1 MNTVIKFFIGFSL
14 FAVPLLAFSQECE
27 NDNAALQA
35 MGTVKLTITRSDGSL
50 FTLDAKYANSANT
63 RAAGFQH
70 VCVERIE
77 TTLILFEFNS
87 PLQPSFHMNNV
98 VAPLDIAFIEKDG
111 SVESTQR
118 MSTYSILL
126 RDKPLYSP
134 SRPVVA
140 ALEAHDGFYAQHKI
154 DTSSRITWM
163 AVESI
168 EE

>member
-1 MNTVIKFFIGFSL
+1 MNIFIKFFIGFYL
-14 FAVPLLAFSQECE
+14 FAVPLLTFSQECE

-50 FTLDAKYANSANT
+50 FTLDAKYANNSET

-70 VCVERIE
+70 VCAERIA
-77 TTLILFEFNS
+77 TTLILFEFS
-87 PLQPSFHMNNV
+87 SLLQPSFHMNNV
-98 VAPLDIAFIEKDG
+98 VAPLDIAFIDKDG

-140 ALEAHDGFYAQHKI
+140 ALEAHDGFYAEHNI
-154 DTSSRITWM
+154 DSSSRITW
-163 AVESI
+163 AVLESI